1 MLLGLDLGTG
11 SVKALLLSPE
21 GEVVAQASAPYEV
34 LSPKPGYAET
44 LPEVWWAATV
54 TAVREACA
62 EHEADVS
69 AIGLSGQMHGV
80 VLLGGA
86 GTPLRPA
93 VLWPDTRAA
102 PVLERFRE
110 RAGDDRAKLKKSGN
124 CRDDRTD
131 PFLPT

>member
-44 LPEVWWAATV
+44 SPEVWWTATV
-54 TAVREACA
+54 AAVRAACA
-62 EHEADVS
+62 GHAADVT

-80 VLLGGA
+80 VLLSGTGA
-86 GTPLRPA
+86 PLRPA
-93 VLWPDTRAA
+93 VLWPDTRASS
-102 PVLERFRE
+102 VLERYRE
-110 RAGDDRAKLKKSGN
+110 HVGDDRAKLK
-124 CRDDRTD
+124 T
-131 PFLPT
+131 P